1 MKKALKSAIILPAL
15 IAGSLGGMVVMSA
28 PAHAAESMIVCDR
41 AYSAEYEKLV
51 KIMGKD
57 AYRISELAK
66 TAYENKHKIAL
77 EFAFQQEFAQWGD
90 EAGKL
95 AYLYYTGHCNFI
107 DAS

>member
-15 IAGSLGGMVVMSA
+15 ITGSLGGMVVMSA
-28 PAHAAESMIVCDR
+28 PAHAAESTIVCDR

-57 AYRISELAK
+57 AYRIPELAK
-66 TAYENKHKIAL
+66 AAYENDTRITLDFK
-77 EFAFQQEFAQWGD
+77 FAQEFAQWGD

-95 AYLYYTGHCNFI
+95 AYEYYTGHCNFI